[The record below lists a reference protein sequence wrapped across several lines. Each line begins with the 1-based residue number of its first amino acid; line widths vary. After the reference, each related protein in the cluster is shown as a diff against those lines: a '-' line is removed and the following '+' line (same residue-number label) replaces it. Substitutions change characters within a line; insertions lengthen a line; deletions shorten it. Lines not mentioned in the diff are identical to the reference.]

1 MSDEQNTM
9 LATSLNPRPHTTR
22 KICEACTQPTLGPL
36 MQCQNGSVLSNW
48 SRWYQ
53 KCGHTKC
60 GSFYWHNPPTAI
72 GNIPENVAIRFT
84 LKKSAEEAG
93 PSVGSDE
100 DTTVIR
106 RTFARPLDEGYA
118 KNYISRHRQ
127 LLDANAKM
135 EAIQKLK
142 DLTTNS
148 IHVVLW
154 TKVNYPPQHF
164 RLVNSQPGKFVP
176 QEHAIVMA
184 AAELKA
190 AGFIQHLAAVYPS
203 PLWVVH
209 DARVGIPIIGSSS
222 NARILLRKVSLSD
235 DDCLGLNAE
244 ISLIPLIPIDEHPHP
259 LGAIAQARRL
269 LALSSSSTPS
279 RNSSPELPS
288 SSKSSPA
295 PPESQEPADD
305 KREMRP
311 LPFPLKNRLSV
322 SALSNAFLAQ
332 PSFKNCRFKSQTVY
346 KHLRIYNDAVA
357 ADISLSG
364 DTKWADVV
372 KQVEALKTAVTESTA
387 LPKTIEVIDNEDED
401 ELGFDVKNLRLEIYR
416 RSGGILETFS
426 PPDSYMDV
434 IVLDQYAPGKRMRV
448 HMAQY
453 MANGNLKTIALKKI
467 FLPGQWFDL
476 WHNKTVATWVE
487 GARLAECGILWQAF
501 ASRVRAVDIDLIG
514 VEVLETFSFCQDDNI
529 YFAQSWECGSKFF
542 VNTWSS
548 DLPIDAPNQVAV
560 VEILTAFS
568 HFTYQ
573 HHNHRSVFVDFEGF
587 ITQEGYRVFD
597 SRTHSLVAM
606 LSYDNEHNDE
616 HGEHADETL
625 QQPFLQSLD
634 AAGIKD
640 FTDTHTCNR
649 VCKALELNS
658 IPLVFPT
665 YKN

>member
-1 MSDEQNTM
+1 MAPPPGMHCPTCNNFLIPRLTKGGLAPNTY
-9 LATSLNPRPHTTR
+9 LVQCVNPRHGPFHYRYGPEFSPPAPAPALPPPSQVTR
-22 KICEACTQPTLGPL
+22 APSMASSSKPRT
-36 MQCQNGSVLSNW
+36 
-48 SRWYQ
+48 
-53 KCGHTKC
+53 
-60 GSFYWHNPPTAI
+60 
-72 GNIPENVAIRFT
+72 IPGEPRRCVGTIIARRA
-84 LKKSAEEAG
+84 LAG

-135 EAIQKLK
+135 EAVQKLK

-184 AAELKA
+184 AAELEA

-269 LALSSSSTPS
+269 LVLSSSSTPS
-279 RNSSPELPS
+279 RNSSPEPPS

-311 LPFPLKNRLSV
+311 LPFPLKNVCDMEPGMRALSALRKSTQRLSV

-401 ELGFDVKNLRLEIYR
+401 ELG

-426 PPDSYMDV
+426 PPDSYMDI

-476 WHNKTVATWVE
+476 WHNETVATWFE

-542 VNTWSS
+542 VNTWGS
-548 DLPIDAPNQVAV
+548 DLPIDAPNQR
-560 VEILTAFS
+560 LC
-568 HFTYQ
+568 
-573 HHNHRSVFVDFEGF
+573 RLLKDLLLK
-587 ITQEGYRVFD
+587 RVIE
-597 SRTHSLVAM
+597 SSIHALI

-616 HGEHADETL
+616 HGEHVDETL